1 MFLNPFGL
9 QLVTANGINE
19 TFSSW
24 TLWKVQ
30 KDKRKLWQS
39 IRSYYIEKK
48 KKNRRCF
55 EGEAT
60 LISALIARCLLNL
73 HGWEKCFELIFGF
86 C

>member
-30 KDKRKLWQS
+30 KDREEAVAVHPQLSFLDNIERK
-39 IRSYYIEKK
+39 E
-48 KKNRRCF
+48 
-55 EGEAT
+55 
-60 LISALIARCLLNL
+60 
-73 HGWEKCFELIFGF
+73 
-86 C
+86 